1 MLFREPCQHMKILVA
16 DDEVSVRVLV
26 RRLLTKDFDVD
37 IVEAPDGVA
46 ALNWLLSDTFDLL
59 ITDLAMPVMNGIE
72 TLSSLRASPELAQL
86 PVVVMTGHPDE
97 DDFKRAQALGIVGFV
112 VKPFSVQDF
121 RTRLDPIVRKLL
133 PQRSPHD
140 PVGATTLTASQRL
153 LLVDVSPEFSDVAER
168 VLSRVCRVEVA
179 KHEFA
184 AIKTCMDATPDAV
197 VIGETSALLAQTTLA
212 QKIRGLDA
220 ARAVRVIA
228 AAASDGRSAAE
239 QAGLFDAVVDRT
251 VDAGVFEQAVA
262 RLMDEATR
270 ARLLLHPS
278 SAWLDDGLNDSARH
292 FADRLGVEP
301 AVHTSRPAL
310 DDAVRWVASD
320 VALRGN
326 GFGWRLRV
334 RCPLDVALEMARLDD
349 GTRADAV
356 SEAHALETVSA
367 LVMDLA
373 RHWCDHARARDL
385 QCEARPPA
393 TVVQECLGAGPD
405 IDAPRHARRWV
416 SAGDR
421 DLAIFETV
429 PAADRAR

>member
-1 MLFREPCQHMKILVA
+1 MKILVA

-26 RRLLTKDFDVD
+26 RRLLTKDFEVD
-37 IVEAPDGVA
+37 IVEAPDGVT
-46 ALNWLLSDTFDLL
+46 ALNCLLSDTFDLL
-59 ITDLAMPVMNGIE
+59 ITDLAMPVMDGIE
-72 TLSSLRASPELAQL
+72 TLSSLRASPDLAHL
-86 PVVVMTGHPDE
+86 PVVVMTGHPGE

-133 PQRSPHD
+133 PQRGPHGFG
-140 PVGATTLTASQRL
+140 VAATALTASQRL
-153 LLVDVSPEFSDVAER
+153 LLVDVSTEFSEVAER

-179 KHEFA
+179 RHEFA
-184 AIKTCMDATPDAV
+184 AIKTCMDAAPDAV
-197 VIGETSALLAQTTLA
+197 VIGDTSALLAPTTLA

-228 AAASDGRSAAE
+228 AVAPAGRGAAE

-251 VDAGVFEQAVA
+251 ADAGAFEQGLA
-262 RLMDEATR
+262 RILDEPTR

-292 FADRLGVEP
+292 FASRLGIVP

-310 DDAVRWVASD
+310 DDAVRWVVSD

-334 RCPLDVALEMARLDD
+334 RCPLDVALEIARLDD
-349 GTRADAV
+349 GTRADEV
-356 SEAHALETVSA
+356 SEAHALRTVST
-367 LVMDLA
+367 LVTDLT
-373 RHWCDHARARDL
+373 RQWCDHARAQDL
-385 QCEARPPA
+385 RCEAKPP
-393 TVVQECLGAGPD
+393 TTSVQECLGAGPD
-405 IDAPRHARRWV
+405 IDTSRHARRWV
-416 SAGDR
+416 SAGHR
-421 DLAIFETV
+421 DLAIFETA
-429 PAADRAR
+429 PAPARAR